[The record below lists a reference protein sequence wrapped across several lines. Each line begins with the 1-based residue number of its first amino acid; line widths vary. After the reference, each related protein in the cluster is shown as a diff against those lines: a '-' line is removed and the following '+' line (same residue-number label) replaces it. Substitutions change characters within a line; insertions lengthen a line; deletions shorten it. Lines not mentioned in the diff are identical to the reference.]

1 MSSPIDVMQEYLV
14 SLGFKV
20 NNTQLDGMLKSLDKA
35 KETTNSVAGKM
46 TKNLATGGVA
56 IVSFIATAT
65 AAGDIVTLPI
75 SALVRLNCDCDTA
88 NLTIVIGGQV
98 VTAQNLAL
106 VVEKE

>member
-1 MSSPIDVMQEYLV
+1 MSNPIDVMQEYLV

-35 KETTNSVAGKM
+35 KDTTNSVAGKM

-65 AAGDIVTLPI
+65 AA
-75 SALVRLNCDCDTA
+75 TA
-88 NLTIVIGGQV
+88 KFLEAMADADMETVII
-98 VTAQNLAL
+98 LM
-106 VVEKE
+106 KC